1 MLPTNMF
8 QTCHVF
14 RPHPKL
20 TLWRLAGYT
29 LAIGSVYAL
38 I

>member
-1 MLPTNMF
+1 MLPANMF
-8 QTCHVF
+8 QTCHVV

-20 TLWRLAGYT
+20 TLWLLAGYT